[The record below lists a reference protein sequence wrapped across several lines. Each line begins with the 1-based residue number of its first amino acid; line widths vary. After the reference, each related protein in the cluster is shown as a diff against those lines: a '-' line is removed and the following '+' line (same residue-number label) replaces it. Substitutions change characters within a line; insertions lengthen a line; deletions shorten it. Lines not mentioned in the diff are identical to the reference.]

1 MSDRERENQIR
12 AALIGSDPTL
22 YQNNAQFRAWINLM
36 APSLVE
42 LVKTVEARCVRSA
55 QVAETAADLA
65 ADTGMSR
72 EDAAVCA
79 GLADA
84 LRHGGSL

>member
-1 MSDRERENQIR
+1 MSDRAHENQIR
-12 AALIGSDPTL
+12 AALMGPDQTL
-22 YQNNAQFRAWINLM
+22 YQSNAAFRAWVNLT

-42 LVKTVEARCVRSA
+42 LVKAVETRCVRSA

-65 ADTGMSR
+65 ADTGMSA